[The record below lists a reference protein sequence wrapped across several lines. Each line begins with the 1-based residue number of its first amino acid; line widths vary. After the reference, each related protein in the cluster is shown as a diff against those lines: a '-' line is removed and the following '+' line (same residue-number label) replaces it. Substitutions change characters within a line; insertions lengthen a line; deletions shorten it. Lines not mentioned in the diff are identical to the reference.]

1 MTIDIDLRGRRALV
15 SGAGQGVG
23 RGIARTLAAAGAHV
37 VINDLVEERAA
48 SVVAEIEADGGSA
61 GTGVFDVTDWG
72 AVEAAVADAGPL
84 DILVNNAGNAGK
96 ADTMGFDDMRPFA
109 EEDPTAWQAFV
120 GVNLF
125 GVMYLTRAVLPGMIG
140 RGDTGRIITIVSDSS
155 RTGDA
160 NMAAYAAA
168 KAGAAGL
175 TRSIAREVGK
185 HGITANCIALGS
197 INQTENSQEWE
208 QENLGW
214 LIKRYPI
221 RRRGLPSDVAN
232 LSAFLASD
240 LSPWL
245 TGQTIPLNGGYS
257 MAL

>member
-1 MTIDIDLRGRRALV
+1 MSVVIDLSGQRTLV
-15 SGAGQGVG
+15 TGAGQGVG
-23 RGIARTLAAAGAHV
+23 RGIARVFAQAGAHV
-37 VINDLVEERAA
+37 VVNDLVVDRAA
-48 SVVAEIEADGGSA
+48 DVVAEIEADGGSA
-61 GTGVFDVTDWG
+61 AAAVFDVTDG
-72 AVEAAVADAGPL
+72 DAVHAAVAEHGPI
-84 DILVNNAGNAGK
+84 DIVVNNAGNAGR
-96 ADTMGFDDMRPFA
+96 ADTMGLEDMGAFVTS
-109 EEDPTAWQAFV
+109 DPERWHGFV

-125 GVMYLTRAVLPGMIG
+125 GVMHVTRAVLPGMIERG
-140 RGDTGRIITIVSDSS
+140 RGRVVNIVSDSS

-160 NMAAYAAA
+160 NMAVYAAS

-175 TRSIAREVGK
+175 TRSIASEVAG

-197 INQTENSQEWE
+197 INQMERPAELE
-208 QENLGW
+208 QEQLGW

-221 RRRGLPSDVAN
+221 KRRGLPSDVAN
-232 LSAFLASD
+232 LALFLASD

>member
-1 MTIDIDLRGRRALV
+1 MSVVIDLSGRRALV
-15 SGAGQGVG
+15 TGAGQGVG
-23 RGIARTLAAAGAHV
+23 RGIALALAMAGAHAIV
-37 VINDLVEERAA
+37 NDLVHDRAARVAAEIVAAGGTASAQVLDVSDWTAVRAA
-48 SVVAEIEADGGSA
+48 S
-61 GTGVFDVTDWG
+61 TG
-72 AVEAAVADAGPL
+72 AGPV
-84 DILVNNAGNAGK
+84 DILVNNAGNAGR
-96 ADTMGFDDMRPFA
+96 ADTMGFEDMRPFA
-109 EEDPTAWQAFV
+109 DEDPAAWHGFI

-125 GVMYLTRAVLPGMIG
+125 GVMYMTRAVLPAMIERSG
-140 RGDTGRIITIVSDSS
+140 GRIITIVSDSS

-175 TRSIAREVGK
+175 TRSVAREVGCY
-185 HGITANCIALGS
+185 GITANCIALGS
-197 INQTENSQEWE
+197 INQMERPAEVEEET
-208 QENLGW
+208 LGW
-214 LIKRYPI
+214 LIRRYPI

-232 LSAFLASD
+232 LTLFLASD